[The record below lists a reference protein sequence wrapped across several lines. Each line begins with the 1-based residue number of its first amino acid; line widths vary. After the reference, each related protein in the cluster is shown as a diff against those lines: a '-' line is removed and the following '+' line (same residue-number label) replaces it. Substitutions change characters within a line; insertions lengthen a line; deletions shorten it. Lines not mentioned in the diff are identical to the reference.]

1 MAQKNTPPVPERKI
15 KRLKNAN
22 GQGTVYFSKSRNRYI
37 AQFYDIKNKRRTK
50 ICRRQSDAQTWL
62 DEQKRVRHYGQSTYT
77 PNPNM
82 KISEFLT
89 QWVEHRKNSI
99 APETYR
105 NYKSTIENRIK
116 PAIGDV
122 KTKDLS
128 PQSVESL
135 IGDLI
140 RDGYKP
146 GTIKGVYAVL
156 RAAFRYAVRMGD
168 LNTNPIAKVS
178 APSSQSTAIKHIPKS
193 DFEKIY
199 REASLH
205 PYLHARVEVGMM
217 MGLRPG
223 EVRGLRWSDI
233 NWDER
238 NLTIERQLQRVKDE
252 GLVFRQVKQKESRTI
267 PLSQTQIHILKTH
280 FDFQEMN
287 TEDWVENL
295 GLIFPNTIGKPLD
308 AKREHTWWKS
318 LLKRADVGEY
328 SLYQMRKTAFT
339 HFANLGVPQATLLAY
354 SGHSNISTIYKHYAF
369 ATTEAMDSAIAGMD
383 SIRPTTS
390 GN

>member
-22 GQGTVYFSKSRNRYI
+22 GHGTVYFSKSRNRYI

-82 KISEFLT
+82 TISEFLT

-105 NYKSTIENRIK
+105 NYKSTIENHIK
-116 PAIGDV
+116 PVIGDV
-122 KTKDLS
+122 KTKDLTA
-128 PQSVESL
+128 QAVESL

-140 RDGYKP
+140 RDGFKP

-168 LNTNPIAKVS
+168 LNTNPITKVS
-178 APSSQSTAIKHIPKS
+178 PPSSQSNAIKHIPKV

-233 NWDER
+233 DWDER

-252 GLVFRQVKQKESRTI
+252 GLVFRPVKQKESRTI
-267 PLSQTQIHILKTH
+267 PLSETQINILKTH
-280 FDFQEMN
+280 LDFQQMS
-287 TEDWVENL
+287 TKGWVENL

-318 LLKRADVGEY
+318 LLKRAGVGEY
-328 SLYQMRKTAFT
+328 SIYQMRKTAFT

-354 SGHSNISTIYKHYAF
+354 SGHSNISTVFKHYAF
-369 ATTEAMDSAIAGMD
+369 ATSEAMDSAIAGMD
-383 SIRPTTS
+383 SIRPTT
-390 GN
+390 

>member
-1 MAQKNTPPVPERKI
+1 
-15 KRLKNAN
+15 
-22 GQGTVYFSKSRNRYI
+22 
-37 AQFYDIKNKRRTK
+37 
-50 ICRRQSDAQTWL
+50 
-62 DEQKRVRHYGQSTYT
+62 
-77 PNPNM
+77 M
-82 KISEFLT
+82 KMSEFLT

-105 NYKSTIENRIK
+105 NYKSTIENHIK

-122 KTKDLS
+122 KTKDLP
-128 PQSVESL
+128 PQAVESL

-178 APSSQSTAIKHIPKS
+178 APSSQSVAIKHIPKS

-252 GLVFRQVKQKESRTI
+252 GLVFRPVKQKESRTI
-267 PLSQTQIHILKTH
+267 PLSETQINILKTH
-280 FDFQEMN
+280 LDFQQMN
-287 TEDWVENL
+287 TEGWVENL

-308 AKREHTWWKS
+308 AKREHIWWKS
-318 LLKRADVGEY
+318 LLKRAGVGEY
-328 SLYQMRKTAFT
+328 SIYQMRKTAFT

-354 SGHSNISTIYKHYAF
+354 SGHSNISTVFKHYAF
-369 ATTEAMDSAIAGMD
+369 ATSEAMDSAIAGMD
-383 SIRPTTS
+383 SIRPTT
-390 GN
+390 

>member
-15 KRLKNAN
+15 TRLKNAN
-22 GQGTVYFSKSRNRYI
+22 GQGTVYYSKSRDRYI
-37 AQFYDIKNKRRTK
+37 AQLYDIRNKRRTR
-50 ICRRQSDAQTWL
+50 ICRRQSDAQKWL
-62 DEQKRVRHYGQSTYT
+62 DEQKRVRYYGQTTYT

-82 KISEFLT
+82 NVSEFFT

-116 PAIGDV
+116 PAIGDI
-122 KTKDLS
+122 KTKDLTA
-128 PQSVESL
+128 QAIESL

-140 RDGYKP
+140 KDGYKP

-156 RAAFRYAVRMGD
+156 RAAFRYAERMGD
-168 LNTNPIAKVS
+168 LNVNPITKVS
-178 APSSQSTAIKHIPKS
+178 APSSQSTAIKHIPKL

-199 REASLH
+199 RAAMLH

-223 EVRGLRWSDI
+223 EVRGLKWSDI
-233 NWDER
+233 NWDEKT
-238 NLTIERQLQRVKDE
+238 LTIERQLQRVKAE
-252 GLVFRQVKQKESRTI
+252 GLVFRQVKQKEARTI
-267 PLSQTQIHILKTH
+267 PITETQIKILKTH
-280 FDFQEMN
+280 FDFQQMSNEG
-287 TEDWVENL
+287 WVEDL

-308 AKREHTWWKS
+308 AKREHNWWKS
-318 LLKRADVGEY
+318 LLKRAGVGEY
-328 SLYQMRKTAFT
+328 SIYQMRKTAFT

-354 SGHSNISTIYKHYAF
+354 SGHSNISTVYKHYAF
-369 ATTEAMDSAIAGMD
+369 GTPEAMHSALAGMD

>member
-1 MAQKNTPPVPERKI
+1 MAHRNTPPVPERKI

-105 NYKSTIENRIK
+105 NYKSTIDNRIN

-122 KTKDLS
+122 KTKDLTA
-128 PQSVESL
+128 QAVESL

-140 RDGYKP
+140 REGYKP

-178 APSSQSTAIKHIPKS
+178 APSSQSIAIKHIPKS

-199 REASLH
+199 RAASLH

-223 EVRGLRWSDI
+223 EVRGLRWTDI

-252 GLVFRQVKQKESRTI
+252 GLVFRPVKQKESRTI
-267 PLSQTQIHILKTH
+267 PLSETQVNILKTH
-280 FDFQEMN
+280 LDFQQMN
-287 TEDWVENL
+287 TEGWVEDL

-308 AKREHTWWKS
+308 AKREHNWWKS

-354 SGHSNISTIYKHYAF
+354 SGHSNISTVFKHYAF
-369 ATTEAMDSAIAGMD
+369 ATSEAMDSAIAGMD

-390 GN
+390 SN

>member
-15 KRLKNAN
+15 TRLKNAN
-22 GQGTVYFSKSRNRYI
+22 GQGTVYYSKSRDRYI
-37 AQFYDIKNKRRTK
+37 AQLYDIRNKRRTR
-50 ICRRQSDAQTWL
+50 ICRRQSDAQKWL
-62 DEQKRVRHYGQSTYT
+62 DEQKRVRYYGQTTYT

-82 KISEFLT
+82 NVSEFFT

-116 PAIGDV
+116 PAIGDI
-122 KTKDLS
+122 KTKDLTA
-128 PQSVESL
+128 QAIESL

-140 RDGYKP
+140 KDGYKP

-156 RAAFRYAVRMGD
+156 RAAFRYAERMGD
-168 LNTNPIAKVS
+168 LNVNPITKVS
-178 APSSQSTAIKHIPKS
+178 APSSQSTAIKHIPKL

-199 REASLH
+199 RAAMLY

-223 EVRGLRWSDI
+223 EVRGLKWSDI
-233 NWDER
+233 NWDEKT
-238 NLTIERQLQRVKDE
+238 LTIERQLQRVKAE
-252 GLVFRQVKQKESRTI
+252 GLVFRQVKQKEARTI
-267 PLSQTQIHILKTH
+267 PITETQIQILKTH
-280 FDFQEMN
+280 FESQQMSNEG
-287 TEDWVENL
+287 WVEDL

-308 AKREHTWWKS
+308 AKREHNWWKS
-318 LLKRADVGEY
+318 LLKRAGVGEY
-328 SLYQMRKTAFT
+328 SIYQMRKTAFT

-354 SGHSNISTIYKHYAF
+354 SGHSNISTVYKHYALS
-369 ATTEAMDSAIAGMD
+369 TNEAMHSAIAGID

>member
-22 GQGTVYFSKSRNRYI
+22 GHGTVYFSKSRNRYI

-82 KISEFLT
+82 TISEFLT

-116 PAIGDV
+116 PVIGDV
-122 KTKDLS
+122 KTKDLT
-128 PQSVESL
+128 PQAVESL

-140 RDGYKP
+140 RDGFKP

-168 LNTNPIAKVS
+168 LNTNPITKVS
-178 APSSQSTAIKHIPKS
+178 PPSSQSNAIKHIPKV

-233 NWDER
+233 DWDER

-252 GLVFRQVKQKESRTI
+252 GLVFRPVKQKESRTI
-267 PLSQTQIHILKTH
+267 PLSETQINILKTH
-280 FDFQEMN
+280 LDFQQMS
-287 TEDWVENL
+287 TKGWVENL

-318 LLKRADVGEY
+318 LLKRAGVGEY
-328 SLYQMRKTAFT
+328 SIYQMRKTAFT

-354 SGHSNISTIYKHYAF
+354 SGHSNISTVFKHYAF
-369 ATTEAMDSAIAGMD
+369 ATSEAMDSAIAGMD
-383 SIRPTTS
+383 SIRPTT
-390 GN
+390 

>member
-1 MAQKNTPPVPERKI
+1 MAHRNTPPVPERKI

-105 NYKSTIENRIK
+105 NYKSTIDNRIN
-116 PAIGDV
+116 PVIGDV
-122 KTKDLS
+122 KTKDLTA
-128 PQSVESL
+128 QAVESL

-140 RDGYKP
+140 REGYKP

-178 APSSQSTAIKHIPKS
+178 APSSQSITIKHIPKS

-223 EVRGLRWSDI
+223 EVRGLRWTDI

-252 GLVFRQVKQKESRTI
+252 GLVFRPVKQKESRTI
-267 PLSQTQIHILKTH
+267 PLSETQVNILKTH
-280 FDFQEMN
+280 LDFQQMN
-287 TEDWVENL
+287 TEGWVEDL

-308 AKREHTWWKS
+308 AKREHNWWKS

-354 SGHSNISTIYKHYAF
+354 SGHSNISTVFKHYAF
-369 ATTEAMDSAIAGMD
+369 ATSEAMDSAIAGMD

-390 GN
+390 SN

>member
-1 MAQKNTPPVPERKI
+1 
-15 KRLKNAN
+15 
-22 GQGTVYFSKSRNRYI
+22 
-37 AQFYDIKNKRRTK
+37 
-50 ICRRQSDAQTWL
+50 
-62 DEQKRVRHYGQSTYT
+62 
-77 PNPNM
+77 M

-122 KTKDLS
+122 KTKDLTA
-128 PQSVESL
+128 QAVESL

-140 RDGYKP
+140 KDGYKP

-168 LNTNPIAKVS
+168 LNLNPITKVS

-199 REASLH
+199 REAMLH

-217 MGLRPG
+217 IGLRPG
-223 EVRGLRWSDI
+223 EVRGLRWSDL

-238 NLTIERQLQRVKDE
+238 TLTIERQLQRVKAE
-252 GLVFRQVKQKESRTI
+252 GLVFRQVKQKEARTI
-267 PLSQTQIHILKTH
+267 PVSETQIHILKTH
-280 FDFQEMN
+280 FDFQQMSNEG
-287 TEDWVENL
+287 WVEDL
-295 GLIFPNTIGKPLD
+295 G
-308 AKREHTWWKS
+308 REHNWWKS
-318 LLKRADVGEY
+318 LLKRAGVGEY
-328 SLYQMRKTAFT
+328 SIYQMRKTAFT

-383 SIRPTTS
+383 AIRPTTS
-390 GN
+390 SN

>member
-1 MAQKNTPPVPERKI
+1 MAHRNTPPVPERKI

-105 NYKSTIENRIK
+105 NYKSTIDNRIN

-122 KTKDLS
+122 KTKDLTA
-128 PQSVESL
+128 QAVESL

-140 RDGYKP
+140 REGYKP

-178 APSSQSTAIKHIPKS
+178 APSSQSITIKHIPKS

-199 REASLH
+199 RAASLH

-223 EVRGLRWSDI
+223 EVRGLRWTDI

-252 GLVFRQVKQKESRTI
+252 GLVFRPVKQKESRTI
-267 PLSQTQIHILKTH
+267 PLSETQVNILKTH
-280 FDFQEMN
+280 LDFQQMN
-287 TEDWVENL
+287 TEGWVEDL

-308 AKREHTWWKS
+308 AKREHNWWKS

-354 SGHSNISTIYKHYAF
+354 SGHSNISTVFKHYAF
-369 ATTEAMDSAIAGMD
+369 ATSEAMDSAIAGMD

-390 GN
+390 SN

>member
-122 KTKDLS
+122 KTKDLTA
-128 PQSVESL
+128 QAVESL
-135 IGDLI
+135 IGDLM

-178 APSSQSTAIKHIPKS
+178 APSSQSITIKHIPKS

-199 REASLH
+199 RAASLH

-223 EVRGLRWSDI
+223 EVRGLRWTDI

-252 GLVFRQVKQKESRTI
+252 GLVFRPVKQKESRTI
-267 PLSQTQIHILKTH
+267 PLTQTQVNILKTH
-280 FDFQEMN
+280 LDFQQMN
-287 TEDWVENL
+287 TEGWVENL

-318 LLKRADVGEY
+318 LLKRASVGEY

-339 HFANLGVPQATLLAY
+339 HFANLGVPQANLLAY
-354 SGHSNISTIYKHYAF
+354 SGHSNISTVFKHYAF
-369 ATTEAMDSAIAGMD
+369 ATSEAMDSAIAGMD

-390 GN
+390 SN

>member
-22 GQGTVYFSKSRNRYI
+22 GHGTVYFSKSRNRYI

-77 PNPNM
+77 PNSNM
-82 KISEFLT
+82 KISDFLT

-116 PAIGDV
+116 PVIGDV
-122 KTKDLS
+122 KTKDL
-128 PQSVESL
+128 PAQAVESL

-168 LNTNPIAKVS
+168 LNTNPIDKVS
-178 APSSQSTAIKHIPKS
+178 APSGQSTAIKHIPKS

-252 GLVFRQVKQKESRTI
+252 GLVFRPVKQKESRTI
-267 PLSQTQIHILKTH
+267 PLSETQINILKTH
-280 FDFQEMN
+280 LDFQQMN
-287 TEDWVENL
+287 TEGWVENL

-308 AKREHTWWKS
+308 AKREHIWWKS
-318 LLKRADVGEY
+318 LLKRAGVGEY
-328 SLYQMRKTAFT
+328 SIYQMRKTAFT

-354 SGHSNISTIYKHYAF
+354 SGHSNISTVFKHYAF
-369 ATTEAMDSAIAGMD
+369 ATSEAMDSAIAGMD
-383 SIRPTTS
+383 SIRPTT
-390 GN
+390 